1 MPRFASYW
9 LRRWIS
15 KAKNKI
21 FLVDVETIVSRL
33 PCASMKLL
41 SWNQVFK
48 TKKDCWNV
56 WIRTFKTQQ
65 IWRCYKYY
73 SRPHR
78 ITRACR
84 LADAASAWKLR
95 GTLNLAC
102 PCRSKTEQKFSF
114 ATPQWQ
120 AMDIIYPSLGGAHLK
135 TKIFPF
141 LLLLSVFLETSM
153 KLQLKRRVYYIIS
166 GFHVNSQKIFEKLQI
181 LNFQHY
187 HYQNSVNFRTHQQW
201 HVIIACA
208 RQPGLTVQWE
218 ITLSLGR

>member
-73 SRPHR
+73 SPPHR

-84 LADAASAWKLR
+84 LADTASAWKLR
-95 GTLNLAC
+95 GILNLAC
-102 PCRSKTEQKFSF
+102 PCRSKTEQNFHLQRHNDKQWTLFIRVLVVHTWRQKF
-114 ATPQWQ
+114 
-120 AMDIIYPSLGGAHLK
+120 
-135 TKIFPF
+135 F
-141 LLLLSVFLETSM
+141 LSCCCCQCF
-153 KLQLKRRVYYIIS
+153 
-166 GFHVNSQKIFEKLQI
+166 
-181 LNFQHY
+181 
-187 HYQNSVNFRTHQQW
+187 
-201 HVIIACA
+201 
-208 RQPGLTVQWE
+208 
-218 ITLSLGR
+218 